1 MLGDHLSRPVIFVL
15 EEFDCFTQ
23 HHNQTLLY
31 NLFDISQMAHTPIAV
46 IGLTCRLVSSHV
58 CTSVMAFLIV
68 TCCIGLTCIY
78 HTTCYCVFI
87 CCLTVSCSTV
97 VLCIGIMKVSDFLA

>member
-1 MLGDHLSRPVIFVL
+1 MLKWNTITVFELMCAILGDSLSRPVIFVL

-46 IGLTCRLVSSHV
+46 IGLTCRLVSS
-58 CTSVMAFLIV
+58 CV
-68 TCCIGLTCIY
+68 TCCC
-78 HTTCYCVFI
+78 TTKI
-87 CCLTVSCSTV
+87 S
-97 VLCIGIMKVSDFLA
+97 